1 MAIYRPP
8 KPRWPLAIG
17 VGVVCLLIGFVV
29 GLALGSREPDPA
41 EVAADLRAD
50 LVAAAGSLEVAEIE
64 YTESVSDG
72 AITRQ
77 AEYDGALG
85 AIESSEARYREV
97 APAIESLV
105 PSRSEEIDAL
115 YEECASAMR
124 DRADPTEVS
133 DCLDQLL
140 DLLEGEI

>member
-8 KPRWPLAIG
+8 KARWPLAIG
-17 VGVVCLLIGFVV
+17 VGLVCLLIGLGT
-29 GLALGSREPDPA
+29 GLALGSREPDPT

-50 LVAAAGSLEVAEIE
+50 LVAAASSLEVAEIE
-64 YTESVSDG
+64 YAESVSG
-72 AITRQ
+72 GEITRQ

-85 AIESSEARYREV
+85 AIESSEARYQEV

-105 PSRSEEIDAL
+105 PSRAQEINAR

-124 DRADPTEVS
+124 EREDPAQVT
-133 DCLDQLL
+133 DCLDELGGLL
-140 DLLEGEI
+140 KGET

>member
-17 VGVVCLLIGFVV
+17 VGLVCLVIGFGTGVV
-29 GLALGSREPDPA
+29 LGNRDPDPT
-41 EVAADLRAD
+41 EVAADLRAE

-77 AEYDGALG
+77 AEYEGAIG

-97 APAIESLV
+97 AAAVESLA
-105 PSRSEEIDAL
+105 PSRSEEIDTL
-115 YEECASAMR
+115 YDECSSAMR
-124 DRADPTEVS
+124 ERGDAADVT
-133 DCLDQLL
+133 DCLNELG
-140 DLLEGEI
+140 DLLKGEL